1 MPRAPR
7 RVHLPIFFQPIFF
20 QDTFFC
26 ATCSLQLDLDIDA
39 CRGLQAPHRF
49 SGGFGGQ
56 RKTKSYFP
64 NYSLIPFKTYVNTK
78 DFVKTNH
85 YCKIFNWL
93 LDCSL
98 KQPQAASMEF
108 GSDRKTSRILMPNKS
123 LIAIYYCGFLIGF

>member
-1 MPRAPR
+1 MQPAECICQFFFW
-7 RVHLPIFFQPIFF
+7 LIFFSAN
-20 QDTFFC
+20 FFC

-39 CRGLQAPHRF
+39 YRGLQAPHRF